1 MIRSVL
7 TVARREI
14 RGLIDH
20 PTAYVLALAFLG
32 IALFLTFRNM
42 YAMGIATLRPL
53 FDLLPMLLAVLIPAL
68 TMRSLA
74 EEKRARTLEWL
85 MSQPVGEAEVVL
97 GKFLGAWAFVL
108 VVLAGTVPMAI
119 GIIVVSEA
127 DPGIVIAQYA
137 GAILLAAE
145 LTAIG
150 IWASSVTRNQIT
162 SFIVASVIGFIL
174 FLIGLPGIQMGA
186 PAVIARVLG
195 NLSVL
200 THFENVAR
208 GVIDLRDVVYFVS
221 VAALFVV
228 LAIASVS
235 RARLS
240 ASQPE
245 WTRLRIGTALVAVIV
260 LAVNLLGGRIG
271 GRLDLTR
278 AELFTLSDG
287 SRQVLGGLDDIV
299 AMTLFASSELPP
311 EVQLQ
316 LRDVRDLL
324 SDMESSAGGSLV
336 VTEVN
341 PDEDPAAAGRATA
354 LGIQPLEFNVLRD
367 DEFDVRR
374 GYYGLAITYAD
385 EEEIFPVIDRTDDL
399 EYRLVSAVSRMTTE
413 DRPRVLFVTDGGAV
427 PAGGMP
433 GVQEVL
439 SPRYDLASRSI
450 AGDST
455 IAPTVDSFAVMVV
468 TGPSEPLDTLV
479 VDRIRS
485 FVDSGGA
492 ALLLVDPVQI
502 DQEEGVTVPVQTGLE
517 PLLEEWGL
525 RITPSLVV
533 DLASAE
539 RISLG
544 QQMGGFSVVAPYPLW
559 PLALPAGDHV
569 VTRGLRALSLGWA
582 GALEIVDS
590 TGIVPLWTTSEDG
603 GLRDPYLPINPQ
615 QEWDLPPD
623 SLGVRVVAAAVD
635 PTLSTAGEAPV
646 AAPAGGPG
654 RMVVVGDATFSE
666 LEFVQ
671 SNQQN
676 LIFLANAI
684 DWLAQDELLI
694 SIRSKDRTPPAL
706 VFTSEATR
714 SAIRWGNLIGVP
726 ALFAL
731 FGVVRVTGR
740 RRRAEGH
747 WKKVIT
753 P

>member
-1 MIRSVL
+1 MIRSIW
-7 TVARREI
+7 TIARREV
-14 RGLIDH
+14 RGLVDH

-32 IALFLTFRNM
+32 ISLFLTFRNV

-53 FDLLPMLLAVLIPAL
+53 FDLLPMLLAVFIPAI

-85 MSQPVGEAEVVL
+85 MSQPVGEGEVVL
-97 GKFLGAWAFVL
+97 GKFLGAWGFVL
-108 VVLAGTVPMAI
+108 FVLAGTVPTAI
-119 GIIVVSEA
+119 GILLVSEA
-127 DPGIVIAQYA
+127 DPGIVVAQYT
-137 GAILLAAE
+137 GAVLLAAE

-150 IWASSVTRNQIT
+150 VWASSVTRNQIT
-162 SFIVASVIGFIL
+162 SFIVAAVIGFL
-174 FLIGLPGIQMGA
+174 LYLIGLPGIQMGA
-186 PAVIARVLG
+186 PAVISRVLG
-195 NLSVL
+195 SLSVL

-208 GVIDLRDVVYFVS
+208 GVVDLRDVVYFLS
-221 VAALFVV
+221 VTALFMV
-228 LAIASVS
+228 LAVASVS

-240 ASQPE
+240 TKQSD
-245 WTRLRIGTALVAVIV
+245 WMRLRIGTALVAVIV
-260 LAVNLLGGRIG
+260 LAVNLLGGRIS
-271 GRLDLTR
+271 GRLDLTS

-287 SRQVLGGLDDIV
+287 SRQVLSALDDRV
-299 AMTLFASSELPP
+299 QMTLFASNELPP
-311 EVQLQ
+311 EVQIQ
-316 LRDVRDLL
+316 IRDVRDLL
-324 SDMESSAGGSLV
+324 SDMERSGGGNLV
-336 VTEVN
+336 VTEAN
-341 PDEDPAAAGRATA
+341 PDEDPEAASRATA

-413 DRPRVLFVTDGGAV
+413 DRPRVLFVTDGGAL

-433 GVQEVL
+433 GIQEIL
-439 SPRYDLASRSI
+439 APRYDMASRTI

-455 IAPTVDSFAVMVV
+455 LAPTVDSFAVMVV
-468 TGPSEPLDTLV
+468 SGPNEPLDALV
-479 VDRIRS
+479 VDRIRA

-492 ALLLVDPVQI
+492 ALLLVDPVQV
-502 DQEEGVTVPVQTGLE
+502 DPEEGGTIPVQTGLDS
-517 PLLEEWGL
+517 LLAERGL
-525 RITPSLVV
+525 RVTPELVI

-544 QQMGGFSVVAPYPLW
+544 QQMGGFSVVASYPLW
-559 PLALPAGDHV
+559 PIALPAGNHI
-569 VTRGLRALSLGWA
+569 VTRGLRALSLGWS
-582 GALEIVDS
+582 GALEIIDP
-590 TGIVPLWTTSEDG
+590 TGITPLWTTSESG
-603 GLRDPYLPINPQ
+603 GLRDPFLPINPE
-615 QEWDLPPD
+615 QEWEMPDD
-623 SLGVRVVAAAVD
+623 SLAIRVVAAALD
-635 PTLSTAGEAPV
+635 PSLPTTGDVPP
-646 AAPAGGPG
+646 PAGGPG
-654 RMVVVGDATFSE
+654 RMVVVGDATFAE

-684 DWLAQDELLI
+684 DWLAQDEQLI
-694 SIRSKDRTPPAL
+694 SIRSKDRTPPNL
-706 VFTSEATR
+706 VFTSDATR
-714 SAIRWGNLIGVP
+714 SAVRWGNLIGVP

-747 WKKVIT
+747 WRKVVA